1 MLIRLAFNPSKSRT
15 SFNFGKHGTF
25 KDLDPITL
33 PFALS
38 LKDIESRLDGVERW
52 IIGTC

>member
-15 SFNFGKHGTF
+15 SLNFGKLGTF
-25 KDLDPITL
+25 KDDDPTTL
-33 PFALS
+33 PFAPS
-38 LKDIESRLDGVERW
+38 LKDIESRLDGVVCW